1 MRLAQVGQVPHKK
14 KNELEWCQGVGR
26 KALITCCSEFS
37 SAQPSDFPAQRGRGR
52 PWLQR
57 WCCSCAL
64 PHRARWTRDVH
75 LSRLSWNTNQT
86 SALWWGLMASHSG
99 FSLPA
104 LKNSVFYF
112 LQAASSFSFQ
122 LFMEGRILSS
132 FSSTGALH
140 LLGNP
145 YPLHPLARG
154 YSVWQVKNP
163 RLAPGGRAMIQCLE
177 VWKLYLN
184 FVTQQDTQR
193 KITLLKSIVIHENTL
208 SASSKIAVWQF
219 LSCKAAPMQD
229 TAINPVSDEWTSKWK
244 HPCLHGTVK
253 HWQATAEADH
263 QDAPLHQPWRNI
275 YSEDKNWKLQ

>member
-1 MRLAQVGQVPHKK
+1 MPGCRKKGLDHVLLRVLQCPTLWFPSPERKGQAMITEVMLQLCLASPCKVDLWCASKQTIMKDKSNLSSLMRPNGLT
-14 KNELEWCQGVGR
+14 L
-26 KALITCCSEFS
+26 
-37 SAQPSDFPAQRGRGR
+37 
-52 PWLQR
+52 WL
-57 WCCSCAL
+57 
-64 PHRARWTRDVH
+64 
-75 LSRLSWNTNQT
+75 
-86 SALWWGLMASHSG
+86 
-99 FSLPA
+99 SLPA
-104 LKNSVFYF
+104 LKNSIFYF
-112 LQAASSFSFQ
+112 LHAASSFSFQ
-122 LFMEGRILSS
+122 LFIEGRILSS

-140 LLGNP
+140 LLGNA
-145 YPLHPLARG
+145 YSLHPLARG

-163 RLAPGGRAMIQCLE
+163 RFAPGGRAMIQCLE

-208 SASSKIAVWQF
+208 SASTKIAVWQF

-229 TAINPVSDEWTSKWK
+229 AAINPVSDEWTSKWK

-253 HWQATAEADH
+253 HRQARAEADH